1 MKSPHRLGVRTLPFH
16 GSNMGSSPI
25 EDIPSSLENPCGKV
39 AERFIAKIC

>member
-25 EDIPSSLENPCGKV
+25 EDMFNSLKTSSGKV